1 MALNRDFVLNALLQQ
16 NYFPLQKRSKE
27 EMPPLFS
34 SIQLTENTAREIKA
48 IGYRSDRAYSGYDQ
62 VDYKATRF
70 NNIPRILSIPHPK
83 AYINLSFHLAD
94 NWGDIEYIVDNDNS
108 LIKPK
113 EHRDGRLVIMDY
125 EVSAVKML
133 RSLKMSFGHK
143 FVVHTD
149 ISNCFPSIY
158 SHAIPW
164 ALVGFTVAKSRRSPT
179 EWFNKI
185 DKSQMGLKRG
195 ETQGTAIGPATSNI
209 VAEAILCRVDE
220 VLKVDYSFVRFIDD
234 YTCYCERYEDGEEFI
249 RKLAEELFK
258 YKLNLNYKKTC
269 IEALPIQ
276 VNSDW
281 VNDLNT
287 HLPSSETYTYIQ
299 VVDYLDYALELQK
312 KTPDGSVLK
321 YAIKAIGKY
330 ADTRAQDYLLEY
342 TLNLAMHYPVLIPVL
357 KKSVENHGTFTHEDQ
372 LQALLKQSSLNKQ
385 SDSMC
390 WIMYFLLKIGCSIT
404 TVDAQA
410 IIDTKDC
417 VAISVLSLFEE
428 FDVEIIAFANSLDRS
443 DLYLLDQYWLLL
455 YKLFYDGKIPNPYS
469 EDRDKR
475 IFQILKDN
483 DVVFMELGID
493 EPIPVEE
500 LDFEDLEEE
509 DGITN

>member
-1 MALNRDFVLNALLQQ
+1 MALDRDFVLNALLQH

-34 SIQLTENTAREIKA
+34 SIHLTEDIARA
-48 IGYRSDRAYSGYDQ
+48 IRNLAYRSDRVYSGYDQ

-70 NNIPRILSIPHPK
+70 NNVPRVLSIPHPK
-83 AYINLSFHLAD
+83 AYVNLSFQLAD
-94 NWGDIEYIVDNDNS
+94 NWSSIEYIANNENS

-125 EVSAVKML
+125 EASAIKML
-133 RSLKMSFGHK
+133 RSLKMSFGYK

-164 ALVGFTVAKSRRSPT
+164 ALVTMPVAKGRRGHT

-185 DKSQMGLKRG
+185 DKAQMGLKRG

-220 VLKVDYSFVRFIDD
+220 KLRPDYSYVRFIDD
-234 YTCYCERYEDGEEFI
+234 YTCYCKTYEDAEEFV
-249 RKLAEELFK
+249 RKLATELSL
-258 YKLNLNYKKTC
+258 YKLNLNYKKTH
-269 IEALPIQ
+269 IESLPVQ

-287 HLPSSETYTYIQ
+287 HLPSSETYSYIQ

-312 KTPDGSVLK
+312 KAPDGSVLK
-321 YAIKAIGKY
+321 YAIKAIGKH
-330 ADTRAQDYLLEY
+330 ADIRAQDYLLEY
-342 TLNLAMHYPVLIPVL
+342 TLNLAMHYPVLISVL
-357 KKSVENHGTFTHEDQ
+357 RKSVEENGDFTHAEQ
-372 LQALLKQSSLNKQ
+372 LQTLLKQSIVNKQ

-390 WIMYFLLKIGCSIT
+390 WVMYYLLKIECTIDRA
-404 TVDAQA
+404 DAIA
-410 IIDTKDC
+410 IIETKDC
-417 VAISVLSLFEE
+417 VAIAMLYLFTDFEM
-428 FDVEIIAFANSLDRS
+428 EIVAFANSLDS
-443 DLYLLDQYWLLL
+443 TDLYLLDQYWLLL
-455 YKLFYDGKIPNPYS
+455 YQLFLDGKIANPYS
-469 EDRDKR
+469 EDRDKQV
-475 IFQILKDN
+475 FEILKSN
-483 DVVFMELGID
+483 AVKFID
-493 EPIPVEE
+493 ISFSEPIPIEE
-500 LDFEDLEEE
+500 FDDEIDE
-509 DGITN
+509 GIRVYD

>member
-1 MALNRDFVLNALLQQ
+1 MPLDRDFVLNALLQQ

-34 SIQLTENTAREIKA
+34 SIQLTEVIAREIKA
-48 IGYRSDRAYSGYDQ
+48 IGYRSDRVYSGYDQ

-70 NNIPRILSIPHPK
+70 NNVPRVLSIPHPK

-94 NWGDIEYIVDNDNS
+94 NWGDIEYIIDNENS

-164 ALVGFTVAKSRRSPT
+164 ALVGFTVAKSSRSPT

-185 DKSQMGLKRG
+185 DKAQMGNKRG

-209 VAEAILCRVDE
+209 VAETILCRVDE
-220 VLKVDYSFVRFIDD
+220 LLKVDYSFVRFIDD
-234 YTCYCERYEDGEEFI
+234 YTCYCKRYDDAEEFI
-249 RKLAEELFK
+249 RKLAEELAK
-258 YKLNLNYKKTC
+258 YKLNLNYKKTY

-287 HLPSSETYTYIQ
+287 HLPGSKTYTYIQ
-299 VVDYLDYALELQK
+299 VVDYLDYALALQK
-312 KTPDGSVLK
+312 KTPEGSVLK
-321 YAIKAIGKY
+321 YAIKAIGKH
-330 ADTRAQDYLLEY
+330 ADRKAQDYLLEY

-357 KKSVENHGTFTHEDQ
+357 RKSVEDHGDFSYGAQ
-372 LQALLKQSSLNKQ
+372 LQTLLKQSILNKQ

-390 WIMYFLLKIGCSIT
+390 WIMYYLIKVTCTIDID
-404 TVDAQA
+404 DARA
-410 IIDTKDC
+410 IIATGDC
-417 VAISVLSLFEE
+417 VAICVLYLFDDFEV
-428 FDVEIIAFANSLDRS
+428 DIITFANSLDRT

-455 YKLFYDGKIPNPYS
+455 YQLFLDGKILNPYT
-469 EDRDKR
+469 EERDKKV
-475 IFQILKDN
+475 FEVLKMN
-483 DVVFMELGID
+483 EVKFMEIEYGT
-493 EPIPVEE
+493 
-500 LDFEDLEEE
+500 
-509 DGITN
+509 TN